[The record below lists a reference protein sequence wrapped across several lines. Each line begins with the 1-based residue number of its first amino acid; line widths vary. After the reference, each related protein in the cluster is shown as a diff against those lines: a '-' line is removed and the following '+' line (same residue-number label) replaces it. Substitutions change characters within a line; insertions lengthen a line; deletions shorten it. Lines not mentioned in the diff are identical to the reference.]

1 MAAVRHAVCMEKVS
15 SSLFVCNGSYM
26 DALKLVFGRLSM
38 HASIRDW
45 THTNMS
51 PSTILAKCR
60 NNRDA
65 LAPYRLCW
73 CICAQR
79 ASRHELRM
87 EFPEGTNHSCMIFQ
101 ASKQAIAWE
110 KALSWENP
118 DLRAASGMKVLGPH
132 DVVTSFDGVGISND
146 GTVAFR
152 SGERISFSYLISQVC
167 VQMEAWSTA

>member
-1 MAAVRHAVCMEKVS
+1 
-15 SSLFVCNGSYM
+15 
-26 DALKLVFGRLSM
+26 
-38 HASIRDW
+38 
-45 THTNMS
+45 MS

-118 DLRAASGMKVLGPH
+118 DLRAASGMKDEAVHLH
-132 DVVTSFDGVGISND
+132 SIVGEDQIKVE
-146 GTVAFR
+146 VAKKLCPLLLVR
-152 SGERISFSYLISQVC
+152 DKSCLH
-167 VQMEAWSTA
+167 